1 MKLEKILK
9 RIYDFLCLH
18 CREIYF
24 AAWVLVILVGVFTFW
39 SIYNFLGQIQL

>member
-9 RIYDFLCLH
+9 RIYYFLCLH
-18 CREIYF
+18 SKEIYF

-39 SIYNFLGQIQL
+39 SIYNFLGEIQL